1 MNTPVVLV
9 AYESRNGG
17 TAEIAQWIGE
27 GLIGAGVEAEVRPAA
42 VVQELR
48 GYSGVV
54 LGSGLYEGRWLRGA
68 LRFARRHRADLLE
81 VPVWLFSS
89 GPLDASA
96 GERDIPPVSG
106 ARALADRVDAREH
119 VTFGGRLV
127 PGARGLVA
135 RMILRQGKGGDFRDR
150 DRIDAWARSIA
161 AEVAARPQRI

>member
-27 GLIGAGVEAEVRPAA
+27 GLTGAGVEAEVRPAA
-42 VVQELR
+42 VVQDLR

-68 LRFARRHRADLLE
+68 RRFARRHRADLLE

-96 GERDIPPVSG
+96 GERDIPAVSG
-106 ARALADRVDAREH
+106 ACALADRVDAREH
-119 VTFGGRLV
+119 VTFGGRLA